1 MTSFSKYRP
10 FFVMG
15 SVYLLL
21 MQVALLGM
29 VFATGSIGQADF
41 RMFYAGGTLVRT
53 GHGDQLYDYEKTAA
67 TESEVAGKTGAS
79 LPFNHPA
86 YEGLLF
92 ALLSFLSYKKA
103 FWVFFCLNIALLFMI
118 FRLLTPAAAWI
129 RETWAALPAM
139 VVAGF
144 LPVGVCLFHG
154 QDSILFLFIIVV
166 ACALLNNKS
175 DFAAGLVLGLGM
187 FRFQLVLPL
196 LVFLCFARKWRLL
209 SGFAVTC
216 LGAVFLSILVAGSDS
231 LLGYPRYLLLMSGGV
246 HTESQRI
253 TYGIWPTGMPN
264 LRGLIDLCCS
274 RWLSSSAVQIV
285 TIVAS
290 VILMGWA
297 IIKRLPFEML
307 VMVAFL
313 VSYHGYKHDA
323 VLLLLPLLKYTIP
336 ALVSGWKRL
345 ICWCLLVASPTVL
358 FAFRVPLAVMA
369 LLCLAFIAA
378 AKAGEGGADET
389 AREEASVQN
398 YRSAKPGSGD
408 EPNVLVAR
416 NED

>member
-15 SVYLLL
+15 SIYLLL
-21 MQVALLGM
+21 MQVALVGM
-29 VFATGSIGQADF
+29 VFTTGSIGQSDF

-53 GHGDQLYDYEKTAA
+53 GHGDQLYNYEKTAA
-67 TESEVAGKTGAS
+67 TESEVAGNAGAS

-92 ALLSFLSYKKA
+92 ALLSLLSYKKA
-103 FWVFFCLNIALLFMI
+103 FCVFFCLNIALLLMI

-129 RETWAALPAM
+129 RESWPALPAM

-144 LPVGVCLFHG
+144 LPVAVCLFHG
-154 QDSILFLFIIVV
+154 QDSILFLFIIVI
-166 ACALLNNKS
+166 AYTLLNNKKE
-175 DFAAGLVLGLGM
+175 FTAGLVLGLGM

-196 LVFLCFARKWRLL
+196 VVFLCFARKWRLL
-209 SGFAVTC
+209 AGFAVTC
-216 LGAVFLSILVAGSDS
+216 LGAVFLSILVAGPHS
-231 LLGYPRYLLLMSGGV
+231 LLGYPRYLLLMSAGLRSD
-246 HTESQRI
+246 SQRI

-264 LRGLIDLCCS
+264 LRGLIESFCS
-274 RWLSSSAVQIV
+274 RWLSPSAVQIV

-290 VILMGWA
+290 VVLMGWA
-297 IIKRLPFEML
+297 IMKRLPFEML
-307 VMVAFL
+307 VIAAFL
-313 VSYHGYKHDA
+313 VSYHSQTHDA

-358 FAFRVPLAVMA
+358 FAFRVPLAVVA
-369 LLCLAFIAA
+369 LPCLAFIAA
-378 AKAGEGGADET
+378 ATGGKASADEPSRQEG
-389 AREEASVQN
+389 AG
-398 YRSAKPGSGD
+398 AKLWTRNPGSGR
-408 EPNVLVAR
+408 A
-416 NED
+416 